1 MTTNQV
7 LFGLALTVVLAVGS
21 QVLARSLRIP
31 ALNVVL
37 AVAGLSPGRV
47 NTGRSAQTR
56 GGRSRERSG
65 PVPLAT
71 PRR

>member
-1 MTTNQV
+1 VTTNQV

-21 QVLARSLRIP
+21 QVLARNLRIP

-47 NTGRSAQTR
+47 NTERSAHTR

-65 PVPLAT
+65 PVHLAT